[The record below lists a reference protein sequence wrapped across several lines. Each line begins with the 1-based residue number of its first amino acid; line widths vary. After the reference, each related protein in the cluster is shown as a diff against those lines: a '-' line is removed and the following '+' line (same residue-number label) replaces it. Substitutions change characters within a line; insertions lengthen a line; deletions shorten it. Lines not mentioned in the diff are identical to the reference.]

1 MFDKLLIANR
11 GVVAV
16 RIIRTCRELG
26 IPTVAVFDGR
36 DRSSLHVRLADECAA
51 LQTPRGYLDGEEIL
65 RIAQQTGAE
74 AIHPGYGF
82 LAERPEFIRACE
94 AAGIA
99 FVGPPSHVVAAC
111 QAKIDAMQH
120 VAAAGYR
127 TPIYERL
134 LLNNDASALDE
145 TEVAH
150 VLETANSLGYPLAVK
165 SCSGGRG
172 RGTRVVEDAGALIE
186 SVRQARR
193 ETHNVYGDQRIYLE
207 KIMPGARHLEVQI
220 LGDRHGALIHL
231 GDRDG
236 SLQRNNQKLVGEA
249 PAPNLTPEQHVELWS
264 AGLGIARLFDYQG
277 AGTVEFLMDSAG
289 AFYFTEIKARI
300 QVEHPV
306 TEMATGVDIVAEQL
320 RIAAGLPLALHQKD
334 VTLRGC
340 AIQCRINAE
349 DPWNHFLPSPG
360 ILRRFRMPG
369 GAHIRVDS
377 YGCAGCEVPVEY
389 DPILATLV
397 VWGEDRALT
406 VRRMVRA
413 LEEFTIR
420 GVQTNLALLQQI
432 IDHESFVSGQYDT
445 ALLSRLGDALP
456 GPEVSQRDLAV
467 AAAVAYILRNQAQT
481 PVIPE
486 RLLSGWHRA
495 SRVNR

>member
-11 GVVAV
+11 GVIAV

-26 IPTVAVFDGR
+26 ISTVAVFDAR
-36 DRSSLHVRLADECAA
+36 DRSSLHVRLADECVA
-51 LQTPRGYLDGEEIL
+51 LQTPGGYLDGDEIL
-65 RIAQQTGAE
+65 RIAQQTNAG

-94 AAGIA
+94 DAGIA
-99 FVGPPSHVVAAC
+99 FVGPSSHVVAAC
-111 QAKIDAMQH
+111 QAKIDAMER

-127 TPIYERL
+127 IPIYDRL
-134 LLNNDASALDE
+134 LLKNEASVLDE
-145 TEVAH
+145 AEIAH
-150 VLETANSLGYPLAVK
+150 VLETADDLGYPLAVK

-172 RGTRVVEDAGALIE
+172 RGTRVVEDAGALVE

-193 ETHNVYGDQRIYLE
+193 ETHNVYGDRRIYLE
-207 KIMPGARHLEVQI
+207 RIMPGARHLEVQI
-220 LGDRHGALIHL
+220 LGDRRGSLIYL

-249 PAPNLTPEQHVELWS
+249 PAPNLTPEQHAELWS
-264 AGLGIARLFDYQG
+264 AGLGIARLFDYRG
-277 AGTVEFLMDSAG
+277 AGTVEFLMDDAG
-289 AFYFTEIKARI
+289 VFYFTEIKARI

-320 RIAAGLPLALHQKD
+320 RIAAGLPLTLRQDD

-340 AIQCRINAE
+340 AIQCRVNAE

-389 DPILATLV
+389 DPILATV
-397 VWGEDRALT
+397 VAWGDDRALA

-432 IDHESFVSGQYDT
+432 VDDEEFVRGDYDT
-445 ALLSRLGDALP
+445 GLLSRLGDALP
-456 GPEVSQRDLAV
+456 QSDVSERDLAV

-495 SRVNR
+495 SRAN